1 MWSSVYV
8 LQYAGVVAEQ
18 TQAEE
23 ARDTAALLIAVTE
36 GTRRSFEEVAAR
48 FDLTAVQAR
57 TLLALESAAPM
68 RALAEHLRCDA
79 SNVTGLADRLEA
91 RGLVVRGVQDG
102 DRRVKLLALTDQ
114 GRQLRSELEAAMLD
128 ASPVMTELD
137 GDERETLRRLLLK
150 ASGALPGP

>member
-1 MWSSVYV
+1 M
-8 LQYAGVVAEQ
+8 AKQ

-57 TLLALESAAPM
+57 TLLALASAAPM

-91 RGLVVRGVQDG
+91 RGLVQRGVQDG
-102 DRRVKLLALTDQ
+102 DRRVKLLALTEP
-114 GRQLRSELEAAMLD
+114 GRQLRGELEAAMLD

-137 GDERETLRRLLLK
+137 GDERATLRRLLLK
-150 ASGALPGP
+150 ASGALPGS